1 MAKSRDVPY
10 KASETFL
17 NFAFDP
23 YKFIEE
29 GIKIAEDNNL
39 RLAPQ
44 SNVTSGSRV
53 SGKNYNWYG
62 YDASST
68 LSIEQQFNINSGLGS
83 FLDQDLINDIETSYS
98 NIVAKLDLGGDLK
111 ASRIKFTDR
120 PLGVFSFAQASK
132 GLIRPVEYYSIIED
146 KVIDADSVFRG
157 VLNEGETN
165 EIEYFYYL
173 KEGQE
178 VLVEKRQE
186 GTTEM
191 LKNCNTLVPKLDEFS
206 KLVLPYDSNDKIV
219 NSCNGYRLRF
229 TSTIKK
235 VYAYREKKGGGT
247 APYVDIYLAT
257 GQNAGFDP
265 EQMIIQ
271 AMPNILLARVLE
283 KSGVKVRMFGFFNQ
297 NIDYDS
303 VNKFYMIK
311 NYGEPTDIN
320 KITVFLADTR
330 FFRYWL
336 FNASTGWNYRM
347 TGKPLGGSDG
357 YMMNTVRFNREI
369 MPFVRNYVDYQIK
382 TGKFPSQVVNKKLM
396 IFGGMELSSGQ
407 RLMDNTTQ
415 EQIMRRFYSLSD
427 YVQLQLSKTPK
438 KVMQDIIK
446 REKDAGKTSSQIEN
460 YLSNSITDVLTP
472 TQETTKTAPNDKMT
486 ESQLRVASQLDTQE
500 ASDEIMKDRK
510 NLLDILKTLMQ

>member
-1 MAKSRDVPY
+1 MSKSRSVPY

-17 NFAFDP
+17 SFSFDP

-29 GIKIAEDNNL
+29 GIKIAEDNGL
-39 RLAPQ
+39 PIRGE
-44 SNVTSGSRV
+44 SSVTSGRAV
-53 SGKNYNWYG
+53 TGKNYNWYG
-62 YDASST
+62 YNASSP
-68 LSIEQQFNINSGLGS
+68 LSIKEQYDVNSGLGS
-83 FLDQDLINDIETSYS
+83 FLDQDLINDVETSYS

-132 GLIRPVEYYSIIED
+132 GLIRPVEYYSIDED
-146 KVIDADSVFRG
+146 KVIEANSVFKG
-157 VLNEGETN
+157 ILNKGMTN

-178 VLVEKRQE
+178 YLVEKRQE

-191 LKNCNTLVPKLDEFS
+191 LKNCPTLAPKLDEVS
-206 KLVLPYDSNDKIV
+206 KLVLPYDINNKIV
-219 NSCNGYRLRF
+219 NSCDGYRLRF

-257 GQNAGFDP
+257 GQNAGFNP
-265 EQMIIQ
+265 EQMLIQ
-271 AMPNILLARVLE
+271 AMPNILLARILE

-297 NIDYDS
+297 NINYDS

-320 KITVFLADTR
+320 KIAVFLADTR

-336 FNASTGWNYRM
+336 FNASTGWNFKM
-347 TGKPLGGSDG
+347 TGKRLGGSEG
-357 YMMNTVRFNREI
+357 YMMSTIEFNRQM

-382 TGKFPSQVVNKKLM
+382 IGKFPSQVVNKKLM
-396 IFGGMELSSGQ
+396 LFGGMELSEGQ
-407 RLMDNTTQ
+407 KLMSDATQ
-415 EQIMRRFYSLSD
+415 KQILKRFYSLSD

-438 KVMQDIIK
+438 KVMEEIIK
-446 REKDAGKTSSQIEN
+446 REKEAGKTKTEIEN
-460 YLSNSITDVLTP
+460 YLTDSITDVLTP
-472 TQETTKTAPNDKMT
+472 TTEITKTAPNDKMS
-486 ESQLRVASQLDTQE
+486 ENELRVAMQLDTQE
-500 ASDEIMKDRK
+500 QSDEIMKERK
-510 NLLDILKTLMQ
+510 NLLEILKTLIQ

>member
-39 RLAPQ
+39 TIRPQ
-44 SNVTSGSRV
+44 SVVTGGSSV

-62 YDASST
+62 YNASST
-68 LSIEQQFNINSGLGS
+68 LSIEEQFNINSGLGS
-83 FLDQDLINDIETSYS
+83 FLDQDLINDVESSYS
-98 NIVAKLDLGGDLK
+98 NIIAKLDLGGDLK

-132 GLIRPVEYYSIIED
+132 GLIRPVEYYSLLED
-146 KVIDADSVFRG
+146 KVIDADLVFRG
-157 VLNEGETN
+157 VLNEGKPS
-165 EIEYFYYL
+165 EIDYFYYL
-173 KEGQE
+173 KDSQE

-257 GQNAGFDP
+257 GQNSGFDP
-265 EQMIIQ
+265 EQMLIQ
-271 AMPNILLARVLE
+271 AMPNILLARILE

-297 NIDYDS
+297 N
-303 VNKFYMIK
+303 F
-311 NYGEPTDIN
+311 NYFD
-320 KITVFLADTR
+320 
-330 FFRYWL
+330 
-336 FNASTGWNYRM
+336 
-347 TGKPLGGSDG
+347 
-357 YMMNTVRFNREI
+357 
-369 MPFVRNYVDYQIK
+369 MPMK
-382 TGKFPSQVVNKKLM
+382 C
-396 IFGGMELSSGQ
+396 
-407 RLMDNTTQ
+407 
-415 EQIMRRFYSLSD
+415 SLH
-427 YVQLQLSKTPK
+427 
-438 KVMQDIIK
+438 
-446 REKDAGKTSSQIEN
+446 
-460 YLSNSITDVLTP
+460 
-472 TQETTKTAPNDKMT
+472 
-486 ESQLRVASQLDTQE
+486 
-500 ASDEIMKDRK
+500 
-510 NLLDILKTLMQ
+510 